1 MIRVGIV
8 GCGEMGKIHAECLSE
23 IEGVVLTAFYDVV
36 HESAA
41 YLAKRYQGIPCRNL
55 DELLEGVDCVYIC
68 TPHDSHVEL
77 ATEALLGGKAVFCEK
92 PMALTVEEAL
102 QLVETVKKT
111 GKAFAIGFN
120 QRFSPGVLRLKEY
133 LSSSLE
139 EPTVINMSVSCVNFL
154 QKWMGKPG
162 IGGGVLVSLAC
173 HIVDLLRFILEDEI
187 KGLVCLA
194 DRLRL
199 SEGYLEDCGIV
210 MCRFEKAKTLACATF
225 HDHSDPKYVM
235 DPLKS
240 MVRIEVHT
248 RTKSIVCYAHDRLV
262 VCDQDGVRMEWF
274 GAYSQLE
281 SWGYKEI
288 NRRFIS
294 SLKSGTKPKPNED
307 DGLKSVILV
316 SAMATSAR
324 SGRTWVTVGESK

>member
-8 GCGEMGKIHAECLSE
+8 GCGEMGRIHAECLSE
-23 IEGVVLTAFYDVV
+23 IEGVALAAFYDVV

-41 YLAKRYQGIPCRNL
+41 YLATRHQGILCRSL
-55 DELLEGVDCVYIC
+55 DELLERVDCVYIC

-77 ATEALLGGKAVFCEK
+77 ATKALLKGKAVFCEK
-92 PMALTVEEAL
+92 PMALTAEEAL
-102 QLVETVKKT
+102 QLAETVKRT

-133 LSSSLE
+133 LSSSSE
-139 EPTVINMSVSCVNFL
+139 EPTVINISVSCVNFL

-173 HIVDLLRFILEDEI
+173 HIVDLLRFILGDEI
-187 KGLVCLA
+187 KGLACLA

-199 SEGYLEDCGIV
+199 SEGYLEDCGAV
-210 MCRFEKAKTLACATF
+210 MCRFKKAKTLACATF

-235 DPLKS
+235 DPLKN

-248 RTKSIVCYAHDRLV
+248 RTRSIVCYAHDRLV
-262 VCDQDGVRMEWF
+262 VCSQEGVRMEWF
-274 GAYSQLE
+274 GPYSQLE
-281 SWGYKEI
+281 SWGYREI
-288 NRRFIS
+288 NQRFVT
-294 SLKSGTKPKPNED
+294 SLKNGTKPEPNED
-307 DGLKSVILV
+307 DGLKSTILV
-316 SAMATSAR
+316 DAMTISAR
-324 SGRTWVTVGESK
+324 SGGTWITVEEGK